1 MISNFNGAKKKT
13 SVVHS
18 VPIDEKGTIDYAQA
32 ARDVIE
38 TMKRWFA
45 EEYPEER
52 AEIFILDNGPTSEFQ
67 LPIETFRFP
76 AICQI
81 ADNLAR
87 ENADNLNVKN
97 LGRFEIVEN
106 SAILSNL
113 FEIVSNLNC
122 WQFGKLLKIY
132 AFVRSNC

>member
-1 MISNFNGAKKKT
+1 M
-13 SVVHS
+13 
-18 VPIDEKGTIDYAQA
+18 
-32 ARDVIE
+32 
-38 TMKRWFA
+38 
-45 EEYPEER
+45 
-52 AEIFILDNGPTSEFQ
+52 
-67 LPIETFRFP
+67 FRFS

-122 WQFGKLLKIY
+122 WQ
-132 AFVRSNC
+132 

>member
-1 MISNFNGAKKKT
+1 MDAASSDRSFCPPKKN
-13 SVVHS
+13 S
-18 VPIDEKGTIDYAQA
+18 
-32 ARDVIE
+32 
-38 TMKRWFA
+38 
-45 EEYPEER
+45 
-52 AEIFILDNGPTSEFQ
+52 
-67 LPIETFRFP
+67 IETFRFP

-122 WQFGKLLKIY
+122 WQFGKLLKI
-132 AFVRSNC
+132 